1 MYFFLI
7 LSPYIIIFNSM
18 PPIQEVYKT
27 VKVFT
32 PTQPAISSFVERSPK
47 VNNTLVD
54 ALMTP
59 GKQIVLYGHS
69 GCGKIT
75 LLTNKIN
82 ETYEKHYITR
92 CMESMS
98 FENIIMD
105 GFSQLD
111 NVINEKSQKNI
122 FSISPEISIDYN
134 DIKGS
139 FKLFTLGNEKTN
151 SSRSIIPVQ
160 LTPQKLAKFFGEA
173 KACWILEDF
182 HKIKKEEK
190 SKTSQLMKVFMDM
203 SLEYPEVKLIA
214 IGALGTAR
222 QVVEYDKEMN
232 NRVTEVFV
240 PYMRDNEIIDIIENG
255 EKLLNLIFSKEVKD
269 KIVKFSCGLPSI
281 CHQLCLNICFDKRI
295 YKTLKNTQAINIDD
309 LDIAIEKFLEE
320 KSDSF
325 KADFDKAIKI
335 SKGKKN
341 IPQSILEA
349 CLTIDTDEF
358 NFDKILAAI
367 RDKTIT
373 SAEVIKYL
381 RELSLPIRAEI
392 LIFDEN
398 SNNYRFNNLFLKAY
412 CFLRL
417 KDSIKHRTVSRD
429 IKIIK
434 QLLDIIEKD
443 NFRDINTRITFN
455 VSEIEKL

>member
-1 MYFFLI
+1 MAVE
-7 LSPYIIIFNSM
+7 
-18 PPIQEVYKT
+18 QEIYDT

-32 PTQPAISSFVERSPK
+32 PTQPAISSFVERSAK

-69 GCGKIT
+69 GCGKTT
-75 LLTNKIN
+75 LITNKLN
-82 ETYEKHYITR
+82 ETYDKHYITR
-92 CMESMS
+92 CMESMT

-111 NVINEKSQKNI
+111 KVINEKSAKKT
-122 FSISPEISIDYN
+122 FSIAPEISFDYN
-134 DIKGS
+134 EIKGS
-139 FKLFTLGNEKTN
+139 IKLFSIGNEKSTSQKN
-151 SSRSIIPVQ
+151 LLPVQ

-173 KACWILEDF
+173 KACWVLEDF
-182 HKIKKEEK
+182 HKIKNDEK

-222 QVVEYDKEMN
+222 QVVEYDREMN

-240 PYMRDNEIIDIIENG
+240 PYMSDKEIIDIIENG
-255 EKLLNLIFSKEVKD
+255 EKLLKLKFSKDVKD
-269 KIVKFSCGLPSI
+269 KVVKFSCGLPSI
-281 CHQLCLNICFDKRI
+281 CHQLCLNVCFNKKI
-295 YKTLKNTQAINIDD
+295 YKTVKNTTAINLDD

-320 KSDSF
+320 KSDSL
-325 KADFDKAIKI
+325 KADFDKSIKI

-341 IPQSILEA
+341 IPQIILES
-349 CLTIDTDEF
+349 CLAIDKDEF
-358 NFDKILAAI
+358 NVENISSKI
-367 RDKTIT
+367 RDKNIT
-373 SAEVIKYL
+373 AQELLRYL
-381 RELSLPIRAEI
+381 KELSLPIRAEI
-392 LIFDEN
+392 LVFDEN

-417 KDSIKHRTVSRD
+417 KDHIVYKPNNTTEMKVLERLLY
-429 IKIIK
+429 II
-434 QLLDIIEKD
+434 QNDTFNDL
-443 NFRDINTRITFN
+443 NTRIQYDL
-455 VSEIEKL
+455 EDL

>member
-1 MYFFLI
+1 M
-7 LSPYIIIFNSM
+7 STE
-18 PPIQEVYKT
+18 QEIYDT

-32 PTQPAISSFVERSPK
+32 PTQPAISAFVERAPK

-69 GCGKIT
+69 GCGKTT
-75 LLTNKIN
+75 LLINKIN

-92 CMESMS
+92 CMESMA

-111 NVINEKSQKNI
+111 KVINEKSSKKKN
-122 FSISPEISIDYN
+122 SVAPEISFEYN
-134 DIKGS
+134 EIKGS
-139 FKLFTLGNEKTN
+139 FKLFSIDNEKTN
-151 SSRSIIPVQ
+151 TQKNILPIQ
-160 LTPQKLAKFFGEA
+160 LTPQKLAQFFGEA
-173 KACWILEDF
+173 KACCIIEDF
-182 HKIKKEEK
+182 HKIKKDEK

-240 PYMRDNEIIDIIENG
+240 PYMSDKEILDIIENG
-255 EKLLNLIFSKEVKD
+255 EKLLKLKFSKDVKE

-281 CHQLCLNICFDKRI
+281 CHQLCLNICFSKKI
-295 YKTLKNTQAINIDD
+295 YKTLKNILAINLED

-320 KSDSF
+320 KSDSL
-325 KADFDKAIKI
+325 KADFDKSIKI

-341 IPQSILEA
+341 IPQIILEA
-349 CLTIDTDEF
+349 CLSIDKDEF
-358 NFDKILAAI
+358 NFEKISSTISDKQ
-367 RDKTIT
+367 IT
-373 SAEVIKYL
+373 NQDLLRYL
-381 RELSLPIRAEI
+381 KELSLPLRAEV
-392 LIFDEN
+392 LLFDEN

-417 KDSIKHRTVSRD
+417 KDSIPYKSKKNND
-429 IKIIK
+429 MKIIER
-434 QLLDIIEKD
+434 LLNILENDNYKIFNTSITYDIE
-443 NFRDINTRITFN
+443 
-455 VSEIEKL
+455 SL